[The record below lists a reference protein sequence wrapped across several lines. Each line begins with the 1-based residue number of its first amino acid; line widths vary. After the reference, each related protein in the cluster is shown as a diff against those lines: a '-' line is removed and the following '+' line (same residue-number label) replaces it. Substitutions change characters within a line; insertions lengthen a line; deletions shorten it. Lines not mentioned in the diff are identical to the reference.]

1 MTPAQ
6 IIIGAFCVCVVVMIL
21 ACLWIGKEK

>member
-6 IIIGAFCVCVVVMIL
+6 IIIGVFCVCVIVIIFV
-21 ACLWIGKEK
+21 CLWVGKER